1 MAAVHV
7 RASRRCTYGHWCP
20 ASLTNKLQSEYWY
33 CPHLKAREEILRR
46 QTRLKVRSKLWLCQ
60 DWGDGVARFRG
71 SAAAA
76 MSAALLA
83 LFLAWATAGASAQ
96 ISPGPLSRPHQSL
109 NGSTNCASCHKFGGQ
124 AALKCLDCHTE
135 IATRLSAHKGLH
147 STYNIPSGSSQECA
161 RCHSEHNGEDFPLI
175 KWNTQTFN
183 HKEAGY
189 VLEGKH
195 AGLQC
200 AKCHNPSHISPQER
214 AAIKIKDPSR
224 TYLGLSTACVTC
236 HQDQHKGRLGQ
247 NCASCHNFVDW
258 KSINMGQFDHSKTR
272 YPLTGLHLQVQCA
285 KCHTNGADGK
295 PQYVGI
301 AFNQCSDCHKDPHH
315 GSFPQSCQ
323 SCHNTSGWK
332 KISLQSVNQRFDHSK
347 TKFPLEG
354 KHASVDCGQCH
365 ANGDFKKPLVFAK
378 CMDCHKDAHKGQF
391 TKRADQGE
399 CASCHTVQGWKPS
412 KFTVKE
418 HASTAYPLQGGHAR
432 LECAQCHIPK
442 GKDTLFKVKF
452 ERCTDC
458 HSDRHAGQFA
468 AAPYFNACERCHTVN
483 GYKPSTFTLAKHKET
498 HFALTGGHVAVPC
511 ADCHKE
517 SAEFQPKPAVIYHWS
532 NLNCASCHNDPH
544 KGQFKE
550 RMQRVRADGRQAGC
564 EACHSTKSWREL
576 SGFDHS
582 QTKFT
587 LLGAHR
593 ATACIDCHK
602 PPNLETNLLNVDFK
616 AAPMQCEDCHQNVHG
631 NQFAKAGVT
640 RCAEC
645 HNSMK
650 WKPSLFDH
658 DKRTDFAL
666 RGAHQN
672 VRCAGCHKLSRV
684 VEGKTVLFYKPTPK
698 ECAACHGAN
707 NPVPKASASGLKD

>member
-1 MAAVHV
+1 
-7 RASRRCTYGHWCP
+7 
-20 ASLTNKLQSEYWY
+20 
-33 CPHLKAREEILRR
+33 LRG
-46 QTRLKVRSKLWLCQ
+46 QTRLKVQPKWWSRQ
-60 DWGDGVARFRG
+60 NWGDRGPRFPG
-71 SAAAA
+71 SAAGA
-76 MSAALLA
+76 MFAALLVS
-83 LFLAWATAGASAQ
+83 FLMCAIPGASAQ

-135 IATRLSAHKGLH
+135 IANRLSAHKGLH
-147 STYNIPSGSSQECA
+147 STYNIPNGSSQECA

-175 KWNTQTFN
+175 KWNIKTFN

-195 AGLQC
+195 AGLEC
-200 AKCHNPSHISPQER
+200 SKCHNPSHISPQER
-214 AAIKIKDPSR
+214 PSIKIKDPSR
-224 TYLGLSTACVTC
+224 TYLGISTACVTC

-301 AFNQCSDCHKDPHH
+301 PFNQCSDCHKDPHH
-315 GSFPQSCQ
+315 GTFPQSCQ

-378 CMDCHKDAHKGQF
+378 CMDCHKDVHNGQF
-391 TKRADQGE
+391 AKRAEQGE

-442 GKDTLFKVKF
+442 GKDTVFKVKF
-452 ERCTDC
+452 DRCTDC
-458 HSDRHAGQFA
+458 HGDRHAGQFA
-468 AAPYFNACERCHTVN
+468 GAPYFNACDRCHTVN
-483 GYKPSTFTLAKHKET
+483 AYKPSTFTLAKHKET
-498 HFALTGGHVAVPC
+498 HFVLTGGHVAVPC

-517 SAEFQPKPAVIYHWS
+517 SAEFQPKPAVVYHWS

-544 KGQFKE
+544 KGQFKD
-550 RMQRVRADGRQAGC
+550 RMQRVRADGTQSGC

-602 PPNLETNLLNVDFK
+602 PPNLETKLLNVDFK
-616 AAPMQCEDCHQNVHG
+616 AAPTQCEDCHQNVHA

-658 DKRTDFAL
+658 DKRTAFAL

-672 VRCAGCHKLSRV
+672 VRCAGCHKLTRV

>member
-1 MAAVHV
+1 M
-7 RASRRCTYGHWCP
+7 
-20 ASLTNKLQSEYWY
+20 
-33 CPHLKAREEILRR
+33 
-46 QTRLKVRSKLWLCQ
+46 
-60 DWGDGVARFRG
+60 F
-71 SAAAA
+71 
-76 MSAALLA
+76 AALLV
-83 LFLAWATAGASAQ
+83 LFLALAPPGASGQ

-109 NGSTNCASCHKFGGQ
+109 NGATNCASCHKFGGQ

-135 IATRLSAHKGLH
+135 IASRLSAHRGLH

-175 KWNTQTFN
+175 KWDIKAFN

-195 AGLQC
+195 AGLEC
-200 AKCHNPSHISPQER
+200 TKCHNPPHISAQER
-214 AAIKIKDPSR
+214 AVIKIKDPSR
-224 TYLGLSTACVTC
+224 TYLGLSAACVTC

-247 NCASCHNFVDW
+247 NCLSCHNFVDW
-258 KSINMGQFDHSKTR
+258 KSINIGQFDHSKTR

-285 KCHTNGADGK
+285 KCHTNGPDGK

-301 AFNQCSDCHKDPHH
+301 PFNQCSQCHKDPHH
-315 GSFPQSCQ
+315 GSFPEGCQ

-354 KHASVDCGQCH
+354 KHASVDCAQCH

-391 TKRADQGE
+391 AKRADQGE

-442 GKDTLFKVKF
+442 GQDTVFKVKF
-452 ERCTDC
+452 DRCTDC

-468 AAPYFNACERCHTVN
+468 GAPYFNACERCHTVN

-517 SAEFQPKPAVIYHWS
+517 SAEFQPKAAVIYHWN
-532 NLNCASCHNDPH
+532 NLNCASCHKDPH

-550 RMQRVRADGRQAGC
+550 RMQRVRSDGAQSGC

-602 PPNLETNLLNVDFK
+602 PPNLETKLLNVDFK
-616 AAPMQCEDCHQNVHG
+616 AAPTQCEDCHQNVHA

-658 DKRTDFAL
+658 DKRTAFAL

-672 VRCAGCHKLSRV
+672 VRCAGCHKLTKV

>member
-1 MAAVHV
+1 
-7 RASRRCTYGHWCP
+7 
-20 ASLTNKLQSEYWY
+20 
-33 CPHLKAREEILRR
+33 
-46 QTRLKVRSKLWLCQ
+46 
-60 DWGDGVARFRG
+60 
-71 SAAAA
+71 
-76 MSAALLA
+76 
-83 LFLAWATAGASAQ
+83 
-96 ISPGPLSRPHQSL
+96 
-109 NGSTNCASCHKFGGQ
+109 
-124 AALKCLDCHTE
+124 
-135 IATRLSAHKGLH
+135 
-147 STYNIPSGSSQECA
+147 
-161 RCHSEHNGEDFPLI
+161 
-175 KWNTQTFN
+175 
-183 HKEAGY
+183 
-189 VLEGKH
+189 
-195 AGLQC
+195 
-200 AKCHNPSHISPQER
+200 
-214 AAIKIKDPSR
+214 
-224 TYLGLSTACVTC
+224 
-236 HQDQHKGRLGQ
+236 
-247 NCASCHNFVDW
+247 
-258 KSINMGQFDHSKTR
+258 MGQFDHSKTR

-391 TKRADQGE
+391 AKHADQGE

-432 LECAQCHIPK
+432 LECGQCHIPK

-452 ERCTDC
+452 DRCTDC

-498 HFALTGGHVAVPC
+498 RFVLTGGHVAGPC

-550 RMQRVRADGRQAGC
+550 RMKRVRADGTQSGC

-602 PPNLETNLLNVDFK
+602 PPSLETRLLNVDFK
-616 AAPMQCEDCHQNVHG
+616 AAPTQCEDCHQNVHA

>member
-1 MAAVHV
+1 
-7 RASRRCTYGHWCP
+7 
-20 ASLTNKLQSEYWY
+20 
-33 CPHLKAREEILRR
+33 LRG
-46 QTRLKVRSKLWLCQ
+46 QTRLKVQPKWWSRQ
-60 DWGDGVARFRG
+60 NWGDGGPRFPG
-71 SAAAA
+71 SAAGA
-76 MSAALLA
+76 MFAALLVS
-83 LFLAWATAGASAQ
+83 FLMCAIPGASAQ

-135 IATRLSAHKGLH
+135 IANRLSARKGLH
-147 STYNIPSGSSQECA
+147 STYNIPNGSSQECA

-175 KWNTQTFN
+175 KWNIKTFN

-195 AGLQC
+195 AGLEC
-200 AKCHNPSHISPQER
+200 SKCHNPSHISPQER
-214 AAIKIKDPSR
+214 SSIKIKDPSR
-224 TYLGLSTACVTC
+224 TYLGISTACVTC

-301 AFNQCSDCHKDPHH
+301 PFNQCSDCHKDPHH

-332 KISLQSVNQRFDHSK
+332 KISLQTVNQRFDHSK

-354 KHASVDCGQCH
+354 KHVSVDCAQCH

-378 CMDCHKDAHKGQF
+378 CMDCHKDPHKGQF
-391 TKRADQGE
+391 VKRSDQGE

-442 GKDTLFKVKF
+442 GKDTVFKVKF
-452 ERCTDC
+452 DRCTDC
-458 HSDRHAGQFA
+458 HGDRHAGQFA
-468 AAPYFNACERCHTVN
+468 AAPYFNACDRCHTVN
-483 GYKPSTFTLAKHKET
+483 AYKPSTFTLAKHKET
-498 HFALTGGHVAVPC
+498 HFVLTGGHVAVPC

-517 SAEFQPKPAVIYHWS
+517 SAEFQPKPAVVYHWS

-544 KGQFKE
+544 KGQFQE
-550 RMQRVRADGRQAGC
+550 RMQRVRADGSKAGC

-602 PPNLETNLLNVDFK
+602 PPNLETNLLHVDFK
-616 AAPMQCEDCHQNVHG
+616 TAPTQCEDCHQDVHG
-631 NQFAKAGVT
+631 KQFAKAGVT

-658 DKRTDFAL
+658 DKRTAFAL

-672 VRCAGCHKLSRV
+672 VRCAGCHKLTRV

>member
-1 MAAVHV
+1 M
-7 RASRRCTYGHWCP
+7 
-20 ASLTNKLQSEYWY
+20 
-33 CPHLKAREEILRR
+33 
-46 QTRLKVRSKLWLCQ
+46 
-60 DWGDGVARFRG
+60 F
-71 SAAAA
+71 
-76 MSAALLA
+76 AALLVS
-83 LFLAWATAGASAQ
+83 FLMCAIPGASAQ

-135 IATRLSAHKGLH
+135 IANRLSAHKGLH
-147 STYNIPSGSSQECA
+147 STYNIPNGSSQECA

-175 KWNTQTFN
+175 KWNIKTFN

-195 AGLQC
+195 AGLEC
-200 AKCHNPSHISPQER
+200 SKCHNPSHISPQER
-214 AAIKIKDPSR
+214 PSIKIKDPSR
-224 TYLGLSTACVTC
+224 TYLGISTACVTC

-301 AFNQCSDCHKDPHH
+301 PFNQCSDCHKDPHH
-315 GSFPQSCQ
+315 GTFPQSCQ

-378 CMDCHKDAHKGQF
+378 CMDCHKDVHNGQF
-391 TKRADQGE
+391 AKRAEQGE

-442 GKDTLFKVKF
+442 GKDTVFKVKF
-452 ERCTDC
+452 DRCTDC
-458 HSDRHAGQFA
+458 HGDRHAGQFA
-468 AAPYFNACERCHTVN
+468 GAPYFNACDRCHTVN
-483 GYKPSTFTLAKHKET
+483 AYKPSTFTLAKHKET
-498 HFALTGGHVAVPC
+498 HFVLTGGHVAVPC

-517 SAEFQPKPAVIYHWS
+517 SAEFQPKPAVVYHWS

-544 KGQFKE
+544 KGQFKD
-550 RMQRVRADGRQAGC
+550 RMQRVRADGTQSGC

-602 PPNLETNLLNVDFK
+602 PPNLETKLLNVDFK
-616 AAPMQCEDCHQNVHG
+616 AAPTQCEDCHQNVHA

-658 DKRTDFAL
+658 DKRTAFAL

-672 VRCAGCHKLSRV
+672 VRCAGCHKLTRV